1 MVIIYIYYI
10 LSSTSHL
17 GTHSST
23 VPTPTDKPV
32 SVETWGM
39 ASPMVNLKR
48 TSRRGAAPVGGWWLG
63 CHLLLL
69 GNILLILMVN
79 INAYYMVNNGFN
91 G

>member
-1 MVIIYIYYI
+1 MYTILYTIMVIKTLLTYGYYIYIYYI

-39 ASPMVNLKR
+39 ASPMV
-48 TSRRGAAPVGGWWLG
+48 
-63 CHLLLL
+63 
-69 GNILLILMVN
+69 I
-79 INAYYMVNNGFN
+79 
-91 G
+91 